1 MLAKYDVDAILR
13 EVIAER
19 IDKESLDVHHLVRDL
34 PKEPLFVVFRDLR
47 YSGVGARIL
56 LRQVVALLRPEGL
69 QLPDYLLLVVD
80 KCDALLR
87 NLLGKNLL
95 NVET

>member
-1 MLAKYDVDAILR
+1 MFAKYDVDAILR

-19 IDKESLDVHHLVRDL
+19 IDKESLNIHHLVRDL
-34 PKEPLFVVFRDLR
+34 SEEPLFVVFRDLR
-47 YSGVGARIL
+47 YSGVRARIL

-69 QLPDYLLLVVD
+69 QLADHLLLVVD
-80 KCDALLR
+80 KCDTLLR
-87 NLLGKNLL
+87 DLLRKNLL